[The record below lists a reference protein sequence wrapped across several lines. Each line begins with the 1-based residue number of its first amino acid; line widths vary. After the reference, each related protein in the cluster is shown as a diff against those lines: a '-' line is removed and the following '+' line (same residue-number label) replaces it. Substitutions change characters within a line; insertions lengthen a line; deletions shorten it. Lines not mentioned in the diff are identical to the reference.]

1 MKQYI
6 AVCSAGPMNDYQ
18 FLAQSDEEAIA
29 AFRVDFKELPQH
41 WTFQIYELKPLG
53 EVHAEVP

>member
-1 MKQYI
+1 
-6 AVCSAGPMNDYQ
+6 MNDYQ
-18 FLAQSDEEAIA
+18 FLAQSDEEALA

-53 EVHAEVP
+53 EVHAELP